1 MDVVGNILL
10 VVIGALITIFVLD
23 AAVRTFVVPRGNI
36 VLLTALVFQT
46 VRRVLALFAPPR
58 AGYERRDRI
67 FALYAPMSL
76 LALPAISLV
85 LVFVAYAFI
94 YTGVQQDGW
103 KEAFIASGSSL
114 FTLGFERPGDF
125 PAILLTFTEAAI
137 GLAIL
142 ALVIAYLPTIYN
154 VFSRREVAVTDL
166 SIRAGTP
173 PSPAEFLARAH
184 LTGFLVDMDRF
195 WDTWFAWFTEVQETH
210 TSYGALPLF
219 RSPNP
224 HRSWVTAAGAVLDT
238 AAIRQST
245 IDIPWTPNAPLCIRA
260 GFVALREVAGFF
272 GFDYVDDPDPDDPI
286 SISRDEYDEVCAV
299 LESRG
304 LPLKADREQAW
315 RDFAG
320 WRVNYDGVLLAL
332 AAFVSAPYA
341 PWISDRSP
349 VQPVPRYGWG
359 RKRREMN
366 RRLHP
371 GPTMR

>member
-1 MDVVGNILL
+1 MDVVGNVLL
-10 VVIGALITIFVLD
+10 VVIGVLITIFVLD
-23 AAVRTFVVPRGNI
+23 AAIRTFVVPRGNI
-36 VLLTALVFQT
+36 VLLTVLVFQG
-46 VRRVLALFAPPR
+46 VRRLLSLFANPR
-58 AGYERRDRI
+58 HGYERRDRV

-76 LALPAISLV
+76 LALPATSL
-85 LVFVAYAFI
+85 LLIFVAYAFMFASLEHH
-94 YTGVQQDGW
+94 GW
-103 KEAFIASGSSL
+103 RDAFITSGSSL
-114 FTLGFERPGDF
+114 FTLGFERPNDV
-125 PAILLTFTEAAI
+125 PSVLLTFTEAAI

-154 VFSRREVAVTDL
+154 SFSRREVAVTDL

-173 PSPAEFLARAH
+173 PTPAEFLSRAH
-184 LTGFLVDMDRF
+184 MTGFLRDMDGY

-210 TSYGALPLF
+210 TSYGALPVF

-238 AAIRQST
+238 ASIRQST

-260 GFVALREVAGFF
+260 GFLALREVAGFF

-286 SISRDEYDEVCAV
+286 SISRDEFDEMCAL

-304 LPLKADREQAW
+304 VPLKADRDQAW
-315 RDFAG
+315 RDFTG

-359 RKRREMN
+359 RRRRQMN

-371 GPTMR
+371 GSTMR

>member
-10 VVIGALITIFVLD
+10 FVFGAVITIFVLD
-23 AAVRTFVVPRGNI
+23 AAIRTFVVPRGNI
-36 VLLTALVFQT
+36 VLLTVLVFQG
-46 VRRVLALFAPPR
+46 VRRVLAIFARPR
-58 AGYERRDRI
+58 YGYERRDRV

-85 LVFVAYAFI
+85 LVFVAYAFM
-94 YTGVQQDGW
+94 YTAVQQDGW
-103 KEAFIASGSSL
+103 REAFIASGSSL
-114 FTLGFERPGDF
+114 FTLGFERPGHF

-154 VFSRREVAVTDL
+154 AFSRREVAVTDL

-173 PSPAEFLARAH
+173 PTPGELLARAH
-184 LTGFLVDMDRF
+184 ITGYLRDMDSF
-195 WDTWFAWFTEVQETH
+195 WDTWFAWFTEIQETH
-210 TSYGALPLF
+210 TSYGALPVF
-219 RSPNP
+219 RSPNA

-245 IDIPWTPNAPLCIRA
+245 IDLPWTPNAPLCIRA
-260 GFVALREVAGFF
+260 GFIALREVAGFF
-272 GFDYVDDPDPDDPI
+272 GFDYQDDPNPDDPI
-286 SISRDEYDEVCAV
+286 SISRDEYDEVCAL

-304 LPLKADREQAW
+304 VPLKADRDQAW

-332 AAFVSAPYA
+332 AGFVNAPYA
-341 PWISDRSP
+341 PWSSDRSP
-349 VQPVPRYGWG
+349 VRPVPRYGWG
-359 RKRREMN
+359 RRRREMN